1 MTIDFMK
8 NERLKQHLID
18 FLQFLETFKQEKETL
33 PADDSEKAILA
44 LSVLQR
50 QHQQR
55 LKQRIAKFHAADIA
69 HILDTLPLEERL
81 SVWKHIPADATGEIL
96 LELSDAVRES
106 LLAEMDVQEIV
117 SATEMLDTDEIADLV
132 PDLPDT
138 VVELILTTLSEN
150 DRKQLEEVLS
160 YEEGTV
166 GALMDFGMLTVR
178 KENSIDTVL
187 RYFRK
192 LSQLPEY
199 TNQIFVVNRE
209 NELQG
214 HVLLQELVTFPFK
227 SLIGEVMTKSKVT
240 FKTEDNARD
249 ATQAFDRYELISA
262 AVVDDDDKLIGRI
275 CVDDI
280 LDFVRESSENE
291 LLAQAGFMEG
301 EDLFSGMWKGA
312 KNRWLWLSVN
322 LITAFIAT
330 RVIGLFEDT
339 ILQVVA
345 LAALMPIVA
354 AAGGNSG
361 NQTGILIIRSLALG
375 HITPANIK
383 SLFVKEMG
391 ISLINGA
398 LWGSAMGLFVY
409 MIYDNFLLGFIMMI
423 ALLLNLLA
431 TTAMGVGIPVLR
443 YHFNM
448 DPAIGTNIIIT
459 FLADS
464 FGFFIF
470 LGLAAILF

>member
-1 MTIDFMK
+1 MTINFMK
-8 NERLKQHLID
+8 NERLKQHLND
-18 FLQFLETFKQEKETL
+18 FLQFLESFKQEKETL
-33 PADDSEKAILA
+33 PVDDPDKAFLA
-44 LSVLQR
+44 LTVLQR

-69 HILDTLPLEERL
+69 HILDTLPLGERL
-81 SVWKHIPADATGEIL
+81 SVWTHIPQEAAGEIL
-96 LELSDAVRES
+96 LELSDPVRES
-106 LLAEMDVQEIV
+106 LLAEMDVQEMV

-132 PDLPDT
+132 PDLPTT
-138 VVELILTTLSEN
+138 VVEQILTSLSDN

-178 KENSIDTVL
+178 EENSIDTVL

-199 TNQIFVVNRE
+199 TNQIFVVDRDNV
-209 NELQG
+209 LQG
-214 HVLLQELVTFPFK
+214 HVLLQDLVTFPFK
-227 SLIGEVMTKSKVT
+227 SLIGEVMIRSKVS
-240 FKTEDNARD
+240 FKTEDDARE

-262 AVVDDDDKLIGRI
+262 AVVDDDNKLIGRI

-280 LDFVRESSENE
+280 LDFVRESTENE
-291 LLAQAGFMEG
+291 VLAQAGFMEG

-330 RVIGLFEDT
+330 RVIGFFEDT

-361 NQTGILIIRSLALG
+361 
-375 HITPANIK
+375 
-383 SLFVKEMG
+383 
-391 ISLINGA
+391 
-398 LWGSAMGLFVY
+398 
-409 MIYDNFLLGFIMMI
+409 
-423 ALLLNLLA
+423 
-431 TTAMGVGIPVLR
+431 
-443 YHFNM
+443 
-448 DPAIGTNIIIT
+448 
-459 FLADS
+459 
-464 FGFFIF
+464 
-470 LGLAAILF
+470 

>member
-1 MTIDFMK
+1 
-8 NERLKQHLID
+8 
-18 FLQFLETFKQEKETL
+18 
-33 PADDSEKAILA
+33 
-44 LSVLQR
+44 
-50 QHQQR
+50 
-55 LKQRIAKFHAADIA
+55 
-69 HILDTLPLEERL
+69 
-81 SVWKHIPADATGEIL
+81 
-96 LELSDAVRES
+96 
-106 LLAEMDVQEIV
+106 MDVQEIV
-117 SATEMLDTDEIADLV
+117 SATEMLDTDEIADLA
-132 PDLPDT
+132 PDLPTT
-138 VVELILTTLSEN
+138 VVEQILTSLSDN

-178 KENSIDTVL
+178 EENSIDTVL

-199 TNQIFVVNRE
+199 TNQIFVVDRDNV
-209 NELQG
+209 LQG
-214 HVLLQELVTFPFK
+214 HVLLQDLVTFPFK
-227 SLIGEVMTKSKVT
+227 SLIGEVMIRSKVS
-240 FKTEDNARD
+240 FKTEDDARE

-262 AVVDDDDKLIGRI
+262 AVVDDDNKLIGRI

-280 LDFVRESSENE
+280 LDFVRESTENE
-291 LLAQAGFMEG
+291 VLAQAGFMEG

-330 RVIGLFEDT
+330 RVIGFFEDT

-375 HITPANIK
+375 HITPANIN
-383 SLFVKEMG
+383 SLFLKEMG
-391 ISLINGA
+391 ISLINGL
-398 LWGSAMGLFVY
+398 LWGSAMGIFVY

-464 FGFFIF
+464 FGFFVF
-470 LGLAAILF
+470 LGLAALLF